1 MASGSPAQH
10 WVCMFSI
17 HLQLYGM
24 VSYHQHFYLKPCVTA
39 CACQLIRGIMDQ
51 AVANGLN
58 VMRAWAAAVSPEYA
72 LQPSPGNFSEP
83 IFRWS

>member
-1 MASGSPAQH
+1 M
-10 WVCMFSI
+10 W
-17 HLQLYGM
+17 L
-24 VSYHQHFYLKPCVTA
+24 A
-39 CACQLIRGIMDQ
+39 CACQLIRSIMDQ

-83 IFRWS
+83 IFR